1 MTSTLLA
8 QINNK
13 ALTPAMQAQQQDGTT
28 LISSFVPKLLTFAI
42 TIGAIVFFFMF
53 VLGAIKWIT
62 SGGDKGAVSEARGQI
77 VNAIIGIIVLF
88 SVFAVATIIEDFFGF
103 SLITINLSTFFQ

>member
-1 MTSTLLA
+1 MISTVLA

-28 LISSFVPKLLTFAI
+28 LVSSLVPKFLTFAI

-62 SGGDKGAVSEARGQI
+62 SGGDKGAVADARGQI
-77 VNAIIGIIVLF
+77 VNAIVGVVVLF
-88 SVFAVATIIEDFFGF
+88 SVFAVAKIIETFFGF
-103 SLITINLSTFFQ
+103 SLITINLGTFFQ